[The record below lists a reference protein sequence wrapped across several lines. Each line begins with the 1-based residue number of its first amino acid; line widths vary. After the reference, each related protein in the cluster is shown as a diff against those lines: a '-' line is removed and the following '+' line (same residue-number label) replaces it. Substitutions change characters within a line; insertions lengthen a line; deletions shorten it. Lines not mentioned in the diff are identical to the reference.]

1 MQDATAPR
9 YGPESLLQ
17 AAEPF
22 LAMIRR
28 CPSAKAARH
37 RLYEEVSREQYYQH
51 DEAMAAGTAALR
63 NVRDAARALR
73 SMLNPRAEQ
82 QAGFPIAGTLWDIAS
97 GRIDPSWSPAFF
109 AETTHLFLALTGRA
123 RLGSLVPGSPTA
135 GLEGREAA
143 RERSDR
149 LDLLWQQ
156 VQDWMARYPHGL
168 SAESLER
175 RARREQVV
183 AAALG
188 GSPEDFE
195 DWHWQVGHVLA
206 DAASLARVM
215 RLLPEEREAIQ
226 PLADHRIPFG
236 VTPYYASLM
245 DDDPEA
251 GRDRALRAQVLPPG
265 TYVREMIFRKGQRHC
280 AFDFMLERNTSPIDL
295 VTRRYPAIAIL
306 KPFNTC
312 PQVCVYCQRNWEIDQ
327 PMAPGALAS
336 PQVLDEAIGWI
347 RKHPSIREVLVT
359 GGDPLGLPDDPL
371 MEILGKVAAIPHVDL
386 IRIGTRTPVTL
397 PMRITETLAA
407 GLGSLREPGR
417 REVCVVTHVQHPY
430 EVTPRMVL
438 AVDRLRRQG
447 IPVFNQMVFTLFVS
461 RRFEASALRML
472 LRRIG
477 IEPYYTFLPKGKEE
491 LDDYRVPIARLV
503 QEQAE
508 EARLLPGSR
517 RTDEAVYN
525 VPSLGKNYL
534 RAMQHRDLLSIL
546 PDGSRVYSFHP
557 WEMGIA
563 PSEPYIGR
571 DVPLLDYLE
580 RLRGIGEDP
589 GDYESLWYYY

>member
-1 MQDATAPR
+1 MAR
-9 YGPESLLQ
+9 YSSGLSPESL
-17 AAEPF
+17 
-22 LAMIRR
+22 
-28 CPSAKAARH
+28 
-37 RLYEEVSREQYYQH
+37 
-51 DEAMAAGTAALR
+51 D
-63 NVRDAARALR
+63 
-73 SMLNPRAEQ
+73 
-82 QAGFPIAGTLWDIAS
+82 
-97 GRIDPSWSPAFF
+97 
-109 AETTHLFLALTGRA
+109 
-123 RLGSLVPGSPTA
+123 
-135 GLEGREAA
+135 
-143 RERSDR
+143 
-149 LDLLWQQ
+149 
-156 VQDWMARYPHGL
+156 
-168 SAESLER
+168 R
-175 RARREQVV
+175 RARREEAV
-183 AAALG
+183 AGALG
-188 GSPEDFE
+188 GSREDFE
-195 DWHWQVGHVLA
+195 DWRWQVRHVLA
-206 DAASLARVM
+206 DATTLSRAM
-215 RLLPEEREAIQ
+215 RLLPEEREAIE
-226 PLADHRIPFG
+226 PLADYRIPFG

-251 GRDRALRAQVLPPG
+251 GRDRALRAQVLPPKD
-265 TYVREMIFRKGQRHC
+265 YVDEMIARRGQRHC
-280 AFDFMLERNTSPIDL
+280 AFDFMLERNTSPTDL
-295 VTRRYPAIAIL
+295 VTQRYPAIAIL

-312 PQVCVYCQRNWEIDQ
+312 PQICVYCQRNWEIDQ

-347 RKHPSIREVLVT
+347 REHPSIREVLVT
-359 GGDPLGLPDDPL
+359 GGDPLGLPDGPL

-397 PMRITETLAA
+397 PMRITEALAA

-430 EVTPRMVL
+430 EVTPRMVR

-491 LDDYRVPIARLV
+491 LADYRVPIARLM